1 MPGFFNIV
9 GLSIS
14 RTMRAKMENNIDI
27 IMIGSLFGKMVR
39 KLAMRKKVAV
49 IERIVLEREIIG
61 YLIVLLLFLQI

>member
-1 MPGFFNIV
+1 
-9 GLSIS
+9 
-14 RTMRAKMENNIDI
+14 MENNIDI